1 MANHVSAEKRHRQ
14 SLKKQQNNRWWKSR
28 VKTVTKAVVESASQ
42 KDAGIAKTALVE
54 AMSEISKAKSAG
66 VIHKNTAARK
76 ISRLS
81 KAISSLIS

>member
-28 VKTVTKAVVESASQ
+28 VKTSARSVNDAIGE
-42 KDAGIAKTALVE
+42 KDKKTAE
-54 AMSEISKAKSAG
+54 AALLKAIAEISKAKSKG
-66 VIHKNTAARK
+66 VIHRNTASRK

-81 KAISSLIS
+81 KAVSAL